1 MKNKLSA
8 VLFAAAALL
17 GCAGCGSAESG
28 SAGELD
34 QRVFGFYYN
43 WYGNTE
49 VNGKEVHWGH
59 GVIGNNSYDGPADY
73 IPGVDN
79 IAANFYPELK
89 NYSSTDPATVARHVE
104 MMAKARIGVAVV
116 TWWGDNDFGSPAL
129 PVLFDQAAKHGM
141 KVCFHIEPYHD
152 RNPENLRANIAKL
165 LGRYGS
171 HPAFYRMAGRPC
183 FFIYDS
189 YITPASEWARLLQP
203 DGDLTIRGTELDAV
217 MIGLWVKE
225 HEEDYFTESG
235 MDGFYTYFAAT
246 GFTYGSTPA
255 NWKKM
260 QAWAERNGKVF
271 IPCVGPGY
279 IDTRVRPWNG
289 STTRDRGNGKYYDD
303 MFGAAVASGAPYIG
317 ITSFNE
323 WHEGTQIEPAVP
335 FSCDAFTYLDYSPLA
350 PDYYLTRTA
359 YLISNWKK

>member
-28 SAGELD
+28 SAGEPD

-89 NYSSTDPATVARHVE
+89 NYSSTDPAIVARHVE

-171 HPAFYRMAGRPC
+171 HPAFYRMDGRPC

-203 DGDLTIRGTELDAV
+203 DGDLTIRGT
-217 MIGLWVKE
+217 
-225 HEEDYFTESG
+225 
-235 MDGFYTYFAAT
+235 
-246 GFTYGSTPA
+246 
-255 NWKKM
+255 
-260 QAWAERNGKVF
+260 
-271 IPCVGPGY
+271 
-279 IDTRVRPWNG
+279 
-289 STTRDRGNGKYYDD
+289 
-303 MFGAAVASGAPYIG
+303 
-317 ITSFNE
+317 
-323 WHEGTQIEPAVP
+323 
-335 FSCDAFTYLDYSPLA
+335 
-350 PDYYLTRTA
+350 
-359 YLISNWKK
+359 